1 MLVERDTVEYVISS
15 VQSVKLLVSQTNNPT
30 QKVCYNATERNTEE
44 QTTYS
49 VRQSEKNEPSNR
61 ANVSYISQLSNVYS
75 CLSQQF
81 DPTRRSN
88 VHIRKLNVHGR
99 EPLHGGIVAFSCAI
113 RT

>member
-1 MLVERDTVEYVISS
+1 MLIECDAVEYVISS
-15 VQSVKLLVSQTNNPT
+15 VRSVKLLVSQTNNLM
-30 QKVCYNATERNTEE
+30 QKVCHNATERNTEE

-49 VRQSEKNEPSNR
+49 VRQSEKNELSNR

-81 DPTRRSN
+81 DPMRCSN
-88 VHIRKLNVHGR
+88 VHIRKSNVHGR
-99 EPLHGGIVAFSCAI
+99 EPLRGGIVAFSCAI